1 MDGSVDAMDLR
12 TVIGG
17 RSGICKI
24 CICHS
29 AWHNGGAL
37 VRTGEVKPSYRGEAG
52 TLEGVGE

>member
-1 MDGSVDAMDLR
+1 MDAMDLR